1 MKTYTFWDILKSRKF
16 WVLVLAV
23 VTAAGMLATGQIN
36 GWEFVQAVIGA
47 AAVYSTGVALEDAGL
62 KMGQRSTV
70 NGPAAGMVKNGGD
83 TSESNR
89 PN

>member
-1 MKTYTFWDILKSRKF
+1 METKTFWDIFKSRKF

-47 AAVYSTGVALEDAGL
+47 AAVYSTGVAIEDAGL
-62 KMGQRSTV
+62 KIGSK
-70 NGPAAGMVKNGGD
+70 AVKNGGD
-83 TSESNR
+83 TGESNR